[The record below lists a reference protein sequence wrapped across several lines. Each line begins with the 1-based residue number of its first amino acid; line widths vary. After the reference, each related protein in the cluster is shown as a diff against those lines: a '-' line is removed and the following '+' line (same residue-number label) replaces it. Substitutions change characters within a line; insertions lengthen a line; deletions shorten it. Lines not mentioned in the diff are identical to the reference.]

1 MVMRLANSTGRSS
14 IAGLLCRAAERGLG
28 VIRYRGSL
36 TTARLEWYLAMARL
50 SRDGVPVF
58 DAVQT
63 LQREFEKIGHPLAPL
78 LREVMLG
85 LRGDEARVPRQAS
98 RVALQRR
105 RTLGLELQ
113 GLVPTEE
120 ALLIEAADLS
130 GELALGLENAAS
142 LLAARRELEVSLW
155 RALAKPLGYGV
166 ALVAFFV
173 YFSMDILPQFE
184 RYQARALWPM
194 ELQVLAS
201 LADHVLV
208 VLLGCGCTG
217 TLVLLG
223 VLHVLPRWRG
233 RARDALDRHVF
244 PFNLYASL
252 CAAQLLSAIAGFV
265 SAGLPFAQALEQI
278 SVSATPYLHH
288 QCQKLRLSLKM
299 GWRPEKA
306 LANLDMIAREWR
318 WMIVVQG
325 LSADTARSLNRMAE
339 QMRDRAKAQVK
350 LVFADALGNAMLL
363 MVGLAVYWIYSSMM
377 NLVQIHP

>member
-1 MVMRLANSTGRSS
+1 
-14 IAGLLCRAAERGLG
+14 
-28 VIRYRGSL
+28 
-36 TTARLEWYLAMARL
+36 
-50 SRDGVPVF
+50 
-58 DAVQT
+58 
-63 LQREFEKIGHPLAPL
+63 
-78 LREVMLG
+78 
-85 LRGDEARVPRQAS
+85 
-98 RVALQRR
+98 
-105 RTLGLELQ
+105 
-113 GLVPTEE
+113 
-120 ALLIEAADLS
+120 
-130 GELALGLENAAS
+130 
-142 LLAARRELEVSLW
+142 LAARRELEVALW
-155 RALAKPLGYGV
+155 RALAKPLGYGL

-208 VLLGCGCTG
+208 VLLGCGCAG
-217 TLVLLG
+217 TLVLWGALQ
-223 VLHVLPRWRG
+223 VLPRWRG

-244 PFNLYASL
+244 PFNLYASV

-278 SVSATPYLHH
+278 SLSATPYLHH

-318 WMIVVQG
+318 WRIVVHG